1 LARIDI
7 PVHTVL
13 AGTIQQHVSRLIYKG
28 TQLHFGT
35 EKQSRYDDP
44 KQVYGVLYLGF
55 DLDTALMESVFHKHN
70 WSRGRRTIS
79 SLEVA
84 GRIVRI
90 VGVKQD
96 LRLANITADGV
107 MASVL
112 GLNLAQLS
120 SRQYG
125 HTRRLSAWIHDNL
138 DVSGQEYDGIL
149 YPSRNNFPA
158 NCVALFSRAS
168 HKIVLSRDIELV
180 RHADWAGFI
189 KQHKVGIV

>member
-1 LARIDI
+1 MARLEI

-70 WSRGRRTIS
+70 WSRGLRTIS
-79 SLEVA
+79 RPEIT
-84 GRIVRI
+84 GRMVRI
-90 VGVKQD
+90 VGVKQE
-96 LRLANITADGV
+96 LRLADITAEGV

-112 GLNLAQLS
+112 GLN
-120 SRQYG
+120 
-125 HTRRLSAWIHDNL
+125 
-138 DVSGQEYDGIL
+138 
-149 YPSRNNFPA
+149 
-158 NCVALFSRAS
+158 
-168 HKIVLSRDIELV
+168 
-180 RHADWAGFI
+180 
-189 KQHKVGIV
+189 